1 MKRINSKFKIAGIY
15 MVILLLCIIITNL
28 NYSDLYNKVT
38 IIQDKEEVL
47 KKINMSIPVKIEM
60 SNERWGDYVF
70 EDENSIKNIWDSI
83 NEITND
89 SIGEENH
96 INKNNEVQ
104 IKGTVYYLNGMKDNF
119 EISNI
124 LILNNY
130 TYYDSYKLPMINS
143 LRNNLLGY
151 LYSPYNIG
159 KFMNSRNRVTIVN
172 SDNQIKKIGND
183 DKESIKNIID
193 KSVKLEN
200 DEEIIALTTDKK
212 EALAHIKI
220 YIDEED
226 DNLLKVKSYN
236 MVNIDVYDND
246 FFVVQ
251 YMGDENGRHIYMRG
265 NLKDIC
271 ENLGNDDSKAS

>member
-271 ENLGNDDSKAS
+271 ENLGNDDSK

>member
-96 INKNNEVQ
+96 VNKNNEVQ

-172 SDNQIKKIGND
+172 SDNQIKKIVND
-183 DKESIKNIID
+183 DKEGIKNIID

-271 ENLGNDDSKAS
+271 ENLGNNDSN

>member
-15 MVILLLCIIITNL
+15 MVILLLCIVITNL

-159 KFMNSRNRVTIVN
+159 KFMNSRNIVTIVN

-271 ENLGNDDSKAS
+271 ENLGNNDSN

>member
-1 MKRINSKFKIAGIY
+1 MKRINSRFRIICIY
-15 MVILLLCIIITNL
+15 ITILLLCIIITNL

-38 IIQDKEEVL
+38 IIHDNEEVV
-47 KKINMSIPVKIEM
+47 KKINMSIPIKIEM
-60 SNERWGDYVF
+60 SNERWGEYVF
-70 EDENSIKNIWDSI
+70 EDENSIKNIWNSI

-89 SIGEENH
+89 SIGVENYV
-96 INKNNEVQ
+96 NKSSEVQ
-104 IKGTVYYLNGMKDNF
+104 IKGTVYYLNGLKDNL
-119 EISNI
+119 EISNV
-124 LILNNY
+124 LTLNNY

-172 SDNQIKKIGND
+172 SNNRIKKIVNS

-193 KSVKLEN
+193 NSVKLEN

-236 MVNIDVYDND
+236 VVNIDVYDDD

-265 NLKDIC
+265 NLKNIC
-271 ENLGNDDSKAS
+271 ENLGNSYSK

>member
-60 SNERWGDYVF
+60 SNERWGEYVF

-96 INKNNEVQ
+96 VNKNNEVQ

-159 KFMNSRNRVTIVN
+159 KFMNSRNIVTIVN
-172 SDNQIKKIGND
+172 SDNQIKKIVND
-183 DKESIKNIID
+183 DKEGIKNIID

-271 ENLGNDDSKAS
+271 ENLGNNDSN

>member
-159 KFMNSRNRVTIVN
+159 KFMNYRNRVTIVN
-172 SDNQIKKIGND
+172 SNNQIKKIVND

-271 ENLGNDDSKAS
+271 ENLGNDDSR

>member
-15 MVILLLCIIITNL
+15 MVILLLCIVITNL

-159 KFMNSRNRVTIVN
+159 KFMNYRNRVTIVN
-172 SDNQIKKIGND
+172 SNNQIKKIVND

-271 ENLGNDDSKAS
+271 ENLGNNDSN